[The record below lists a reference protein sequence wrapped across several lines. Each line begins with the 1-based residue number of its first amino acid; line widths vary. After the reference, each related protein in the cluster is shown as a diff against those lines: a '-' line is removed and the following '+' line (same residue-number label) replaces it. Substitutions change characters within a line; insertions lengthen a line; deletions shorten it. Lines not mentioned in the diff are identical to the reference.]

1 MTHKINSLTLLGG
14 ATIAC
19 VLFTL
24 QGCSMAPLIGAKP
37 SDPPPQIAYLGA
49 RDAKGN
55 EHLTWQNV
63 SSFGPVPTE
72 LKSAGDQRCKLLGA
86 GLTALGYHPSAKD
99 QTGKSIQGGGFFCA
113 PTLMGN

>member
-1 MTHKINSLTLLGG
+1 MNQNKNRPTLLGF
-14 ATIAC
+14 ATIAV
-19 VLFTL
+19 VLITL

-55 EHLTWQNV
+55 EHLTWENI
-63 SSFGPVPTE
+63 SSFGPVPNE
-72 LKSAGDQRCKLLGA
+72 LKSAGDQSCKSLGA